1 MDGKYVRESYSEY
14 SELALPNDANG
25 LGNLLGGKVMH
36 LVDLAGAMA
45 AMRHSRTPVV
55 TASVDHM
62 NFLRPVRIG
71 QWVRLSSAVN
81 RAFRTSMEVGVKV
94 FVEDLIR
101 GEIWHTCSAYLT
113 FVGVDIHSVPVHVPA
128 IIPETDDEKR
138 RYEQAGERRE
148 YRLALRKR
156 QHASPP
162 RPYTCT

>member
-1 MDGKYVRESYSEY
+1 MDGKFVRESYSEY

-45 AMRHSRTPVV
+45 AMRHSRQPCV
-55 TASVDHM
+55 TASIDHM

-71 QWVRLSSAVN
+71 QLVLIRSAVN
-81 RAFRTSMEVGVKV
+81 RVFRSSMEVGVKV

-101 GEIWHTCSAYLT
+101 GDMHHMSSAYLT
-113 FVGVDIHSVPVHVPA
+113 FVAVDRAGTPALVAPV
-128 IIPETDDEKR
+128 IPETDDEKR

-148 YRLALRKR
+148 YRLRLRE
-156 QHASPP
+156 
-162 RPYTCT
+162 RPA